1 MKAEYAKE
9 AAAYLRGYVQRPG
22 HDADLAADLWLQIL
36 REGRG
41 DVQAAPVDTP
51 VSIEPPLGHF
61 VEVSRT
67 SDGGMNIRF
76 VPQLTGGKDAATAEG
91 AAEQEPEQPHVHVF
105 GKYSW
110 KPADGVVMKLSDG
123 AHPIA
128 SALIREGA
136 MYRRYGMR
144 PRPKGC

>member
-22 HDADLAADLWLQIL
+22 HDADLAAALWLQIL
-36 REGRG
+36 REERG
-41 DVQAAPVDTP
+41 DVQAAPVDTL
-51 VSIEPPLGHF
+51 VSIEPPGGHF
-61 VEVSRT
+61 VEASRT

-91 AAEQEPEQPHVHVF
+91 TAEQEPERPHVHVF
-105 GKYSW
+105 GKHNW
-110 KPADGVVMKLSDG
+110 KTADGGVMLLSDG

-128 SALIREGA
+128 SALIRDGE
-136 MYRRYGMR
+136 MHSRYGMR
-144 PRPKGC
+144 PKPTGC